1 MLSRVA
7 ENVYWLSRYLERIQN
22 TARMINVHDRLL
34 MDLPDVHPHDAWM
47 PLISISGLNTQYLEH
62 FTRANE
68 TNVTSFLIADTR
80 NPGSLVNAS
89 VAIKNNLR
97 SSRDIFPKVL
107 YQKISSLVRYI
118 RQETEQEI
126 KKANRRDFLDTIER
140 QLLEISGA
148 VHASLRHDQAY
159 RFMRMAS
166 YLERADMTSRVLD
179 TPSTLLSTDQQQS
192 GILPFENRDWAAA
205 LKAVSAM
212 QMYRRHV
219 RQPVSATGCL
229 NFLLNDDQLPAACCF
244 CLLRLDRCLENFK
257 HNDVARTE
265 VKQLMEYLASADI
278 THLASD
284 ASARHNYLDQF
295 QLGLINVGN
304 AIATTYFP
312 PVQEP
317 A

>member
-7 ENVYWLSRYLERIQN
+7 ENVYWLSRYLERMQN

-47 PLISISGLNTQYLEH
+47 PLISISGLNTLYLEH
-62 FTRANE
+62 FEQANE
-68 TNVTSFLIADTR
+68 RNVTSFLISDDR

-89 VAIKNNLR
+89 NAIKNNLR
-97 SSRDIFPKVL
+97 SSRDIFPKAL
-107 YQKISSLVRYI
+107 YQKISALIRYI
-118 RQETEQEI
+118 RHETEQGI
-126 KKANRRDFLDTIER
+126 STANRREFLDTVER

-159 RFMRMAS
+159 RFMRMAC
-166 YLERADMTSRVLD
+166 YLERSDMTSRVLD
-179 TPSTLLSTDQQQS
+179 TPSTILSPGSQPS
-192 GILPFENRDWAAA
+192 GILPFENRDWIAA

-229 NFLLNDDQLPAACCF
+229 NFLLNDEQLPSACRF
-244 CLLRLDRCLENFK
+244 CLVRLDRCLENFK
-257 HNDVARTE
+257 RNDDARAQVA
-265 VKQLMEYLASADI
+265 QLLDYLSSADI
-278 THLASD
+278 PNLAND
-284 ASARHNYLDQF
+284 TTARHDYLDRF
-295 QLGLINVGN
+295 QLGLMHVGN

-312 PVQEP
+312 PVLES